1 MILKHDK
8 EGRAYYELSHEEE
21 QDMSKTEARLC
32 CMENGRKAII
42 PPECKHEFKVSS
54 GVPRNIKY
62 CTECICWEF
71 TNEAPTE

>member
-8 EGRAYYELSHEEE
+8 EGRAYYELSPEEE
-21 QDMSKTEARLC
+21 QDMSKTGVNLY
-32 CMENGRKAII
+32 CMENERVAIV

-62 CTECICWEF
+62 CTECIYWQF

>member
-1 MILKHDK
+1 MILKYDK
-8 EGRAYYELSHEEE
+8 EGRAYYELSPEEE
-21 QDMSKTEARLC
+21 QDMSKTEARLY
-32 CMENGRKAII
+32 CMENGRKAIV

-62 CTECICWEF
+62 CTECIYWEF